1 MSKESEK
8 ESANFMAKIVEKL
21 DSPMLLYALG
31 STALLIGAA
40 SAGEGILKTLQ
51 IPFMVIIGLGFGC
64 HLLQEYMKAKRGSG
78 SGQRGAADGAAVR
91 PVSGQAMPVAT
102 LRRSW
107 PSAISFA
114 LLVIV
119 VLGLEGEEGEN
130 TPDVVAGAL
139 IFLLTSLVFG
149 MWGIVSTWGRWDQY
163 KWEWMGWTS
172 VAAAV
177 LLIIGIISE

>member
-40 SAGEGILKTLQ
+40 SVGEGILKTLQ

-64 HLLQEYMKAKRGSG
+64 HLLQEYMKANRGSG
-78 SGQRGAADGAAVR
+78 SEQKGAAVR
-91 PVSGQAMPVAT
+91 PVVDQAMPVAT

-130 TPDVVAGAL
+130 TPDVLAGAL

-149 MWGIVSTWGRWDQY
+149 MWGIVSTWGRWHQH

-177 LLIIGIISE
+177 LLIVGIISE